1 MEKFGPKNFG
11 AIVSDNG
18 GGCEKGRLLVKEA
31 YPHINVQRCMM
42 HGFALI
48 MGSTFG
54 HKKPL
59 DVIKKCQKLV
69 TATKQ
74 SHKVKHWVHEEYVH
88 LPRDIQ
94 SLGNQDQ
101 VPTSVCQGGVFCL
114 HGLAD
119 LRHRILRKADS
130 QQCFRRWLW
139 QIPGCRALPRECT
152 PPGLAR
158 TSCLQ

>member
-1 MEKFGPKNFG
+1 
-11 AIVSDNG
+11 
-18 GGCEKGRLLVKEA
+18 
-31 YPHINVQRCMM
+31 MM

-88 LPRDIQ
+88 LKQHSPKHKKMTWLVQAATTRFSSQLHVFSFADGT
-94 SLGNQDQ
+94 SLQE
-101 VPTSVCQGGVFCL
+101 
-114 HGLAD
+114 
-119 LRHRILRKADS
+119 
-130 QQCFRRWLW
+130 
-139 QIPGCRALPRECT
+139 RA
-152 PPGLAR
+152 
-158 TSCLQ
+158 